1 MEKLV
6 CMIPM
11 GDGQTIP
18 QVVLNSIYIQTV
30 PILLMPL
37 TRPIEHFEFEGMDD
51 VFKKKIRTNRR
62 SITNTRNTIKKL
74 AVEKS
79 PAQKYIMHMDS
90 DVVLTSNHDAEDM
103 VKFLDSNPNVAVVGL
118 NTKSMT
124 VRKLAAHHVSM
135 ACLLFRKEIL
145 DGYTFHNGKYNRDC
159 NCQMLTN
166 EIRKI
171 VHPDG
176 GFWEIQYLDNR
187 KLYEVDRES

>member
-1 MEKLV
+1 MEKLI
-6 CMIPM
+6 CMVPM

-18 QVVLNSIYIQTV
+18 QIVLNSIHIQTI

-37 TRPIEHFEFEGMDD
+37 TRPVEHFEFNGMPE
-51 VFKKKIRTNRR
+51 VFKKKIRTNRK
-62 SITNTRNTIKKL
+62 SITKTRNIIKQL
-74 AVEKS
+74 AVENS
-79 PAQKYIMHMDS
+79 PNQKYIMHMDS
-90 DVVLTSNHDAEDM
+90 DVVLTSNHDVEDM
-103 VKFLDSNPNVAVVGL
+103 VKFLDANPRVAVVGL

-145 DGYTFHNGKYNRDC
+145 ENYNFHNGKYDRDC

-166 EIRKI
+166 EIRQI
-171 VHPDG
+171 PHPTG